1 MLNIQYWL
9 LVIPINKISYISL
22 ASALQNNSSFLSF
35 PKSDSKI
42 IPHKQMLSHGVCYTF
57 TSGIKLSFSLHS
69 TEEVQL
75 RLPKLLLKPCLSLNI
90 TVSDRMKANVSL
102 SCKPSLDGTK
112 TQDNVL
118 NKQRA
123 GSS

>member
-1 MLNIQYWL
+1 
-9 LVIPINKISYISL
+9 
-22 ASALQNNSSFLSF
+22 
-35 PKSDSKI
+35 
-42 IPHKQMLSHGVCYTF
+42 MLSHSVCYTF

-75 RLPKLLLKPCLSLNI
+75 QLPELLLKPCLSLNI
-90 TVSDRMKANVSL
+90 TVSDRMEANVSL
-102 SCKPSLDGTK
+102 SCKPSPGGTK
-112 TQDNVL
+112 TRSDVL